1 MAIRTGRRSFYVPT
15 DSQSAL
21 HRLLLIHGDDQVS
34 AVLED
39 AAQRYLTV
47 IEHSLPDFSVAE
59 WCMVVDSLLGIWV
72 SDEFQVTLL
81 GETILEGMGMD
92 ELDQKWDVDG
102 GRMREILTELSYAGQ
117 QAVAE
122 MVELFRKKIK
132 IFPALTPTRYPASWR
147 YCADT
152 NPMLLMVASSGG
164 PRTAWASSAADRPSA
179 ERLKLA
185 GECCQG
191 RR

>member
-15 DSQSAL
+15 DSESAL

-122 MVELFRKKIK
+122 MVELFRKENQNIPGTYTDKISSLL
-132 IFPALTPTRYPASWR
+132 ALLRRHQSHV
-147 YCADT
+147 ADGRQQRMS
-152 NPMLLMVASSGG
+152 PDCL
-164 PRTAWASSAADRPSA
+164 
-179 ERLKLA
+179 
-185 GECCQG
+185 GE
-191 RR
+191 